1 MIDGKAACPRC
12 GCVAAGKDGRDRRGV
27 QVYRWRDSGRR
38 FTALSAIP
46 VSGYRC
52 PPDVIALAV
61 RWYLRYRLRY
71 ADVAELLAERGVAVD
86 PSSVYAWVQECAPLD
101 EAAAR
106 SCRRAGGERW
116 SVDETDAKVAGDG
129 VDVYR
134 ALDEQGQ
141 IVAVD
146 VSAQRATE
154 DAAPFF
160 RRAIAATGVAPAEV
174 TTDGAAAYPPALAA
188 VLPAVLQE
196 TGKAP
201 QQRIARVHQHR
212 KGRVRG
218 MRGCSRSRGAAGG
231 AAPGRARHGRCLGGV
246 HRRPADVVGSTNAPA
261 LARTTPPTTGLHH
274 GYPGTTQEHPAA
286 PCVAWVVLAGGSPG
300 ANRVRIVSVVVTR
313 RSTTSQ

>member
-27 QVYRWRDSGRR
+27 QVYRWRDCGRR

-46 VSGYRC
+46 VSRYRC

-61 RWYLRYRLRY
+61 RWFLRYRLRY

-146 VSAQRATE
+146 VSA
-154 DAAPFF
+154 
-160 RRAIAATGVAPAEV
+160 
-174 TTDGAAAYPPALAA
+174 
-188 VLPAVLQE
+188 
-196 TGKAP
+196 
-201 QQRIARVHQHR
+201 
-212 KGRVRG
+212 
-218 MRGCSRSRGAAGG
+218 
-231 AAPGRARHGRCLGGV
+231 
-246 HRRPADVVGSTNAPA
+246 
-261 LARTTPPTTGLHH
+261 
-274 GYPGTTQEHPAA
+274 
-286 PCVAWVVLAGGSPG
+286 
-300 ANRVRIVSVVVTR
+300 
-313 RSTTSQ
+313 